1 MTYNLISC
9 SLVGEDT
16 KLGTLFCALVLLTP
30 GAKLSHRAR
39 VIKKRPKIKSKTLAS
54 GLGAQILS
62 HHYYFAIFWQQRVE
76 DVRQQNTQCQ
86 ENL

>member
-30 GAKLSHRAR
+30 GANLSHRAR
-39 VIKKRPKIKSKTLAS
+39 VIKKNEAKRPKIKREPFLSGSGNKKTKQK
-54 GLGAQILS
+54 G
-62 HHYYFAIFWQQRVE
+62 QR
-76 DVRQQNTQCQ
+76 
-86 ENL
+86 

>member
-39 VIKKRPKIKSKTLAS
+39 VMKKIRKK
-54 GLGAQILS
+54 G
-62 HHYYFAIFWQQRVE
+62 QR
-76 DVRQQNTQCQ
+76 
-86 ENL
+86 